1 MTASQGVVE
10 KVVYVFALGS
20 SPPSSRSLITDVN
33 RRRGSS
39 KDTCVAFSH
48 VIDELGRIVADE
60 NLMHPLVVP
69 ATVPA
74 RGVTFRY
81 VVAQISSKFGSYG
94 NLPMEPFLDAWN
106 LNGFLGNPVFRDF
119 RDMCE

>member
-33 RRRGSS
+33 RRWGSS
-39 KDTCVAFSH
+39 KDACVAFSH

-60 NLMHPLVVP
+60 NLVYPLRVP
-69 ATVPA
+69 STIPP
-74 RGVTFRY
+74 RRVTFRNI
-81 VVAQISSKFGSYG
+81 VAKVSSKLGSQSY
-94 NLPMEPFLDAWN
+94 LSMEPFLDAWN
-106 LNGFLGNPVFRDF
+106 LNGFLRNPVLW
-119 RDMCE
+119 